1 MADRDGKRAMTTRWD
16 EPERQ
21 PTISWRE
28 RYAVLLVCAYFGG
41 VTALLWVMD
50 HI

>member
-1 MADRDGKRAMTTRWD
+1 MQD

-21 PTISWRE
+21 PTISWPE
-28 RYAVLLVCAYFGG
+28 RYAVLLVGAYFAG
-41 VTALLWVMD
+41 VTLLLWVMD

>member
-1 MADRDGKRAMTTRWD
+1 MTARQD
-16 EPERQ
+16 EPERP
-21 PTISWRE
+21 PTISWAE
-28 RYAVLLVCAYFGG
+28 RYAVLLVCAYFGA